1 MENKNPA
8 KILVVD
14 DSSVN
19 NFLLENVL
27 EEKGYHLQVAYNGK
41 EALVFISEDPPD
53 IILLDIMM
61 PGIDGFEI
69 LDKLSQ
75 EESKQKIPV
84 IMVTSKNEDTDK
96 ERAFKSGAVE
106 YIVKPI
112 DIEELLAKV
121 EKTLEKISSI

>member
-1 MENKNPA
+1 MFKNSA

-27 EEKGYHLQVAYNGK
+27 EEKGYQLQVAYNGK
-41 EALVFISEDPPD
+41 EAMDFIHQDPPD
-53 IILLDIMM
+53 LILLDIMM

-69 LDKLSQ
+69 LEKLNRDD
-75 EESKQKIPV
+75 SKSKIPV
-84 IMVTSKNEDTDK
+84 IMVTSKNEETDK

-112 DIEELLAKV
+112 DIEELLDKV
-121 EKTLEKISSI
+121 DKTLSQIRTA